1 MLHCLPTEQR
11 IDKKMSHPQ
20 KKKKILFKVSIS
32 TPVFQGG
39 KTEVN
44 WFTQGQTA
52 YQRLG
57 WDLNPESLTGETMIF
72 SKDEHP
78 AGCHL

>member
-1 MLHCLPTEQR
+1 M
-11 IDKKMSHPQ
+11 
-20 KKKKILFKVSIS
+20 S